1 MNPERATASRAHVV
15 RVSAPV
21 PITLL
26 VATAFMGAVSPF
38 ATDLYLPAFPAL
50 ARELHS
56 TATGVQFTLTAF
68 LLGAAIGQ
76 LVLGP
81 LSDRL
86 GRRGPLIVGAS
97 LCCIASLV
105 AVIAPSLTILIA
117 ARLVQGASGAAGMVI
132 GRAVVADI
140 ATGVVAARAFSVM
153 MSIAGIAPIGAPV
166 IGGLLADSVGWRG
179 IFLIVFVLTVGVLAV
194 TVFLIPETMPARR
207 RAQLRSGR
215 TTEVSARR
223 ELTSTTFLGYA
234 VVSGFGFAALLAY
247 VSASPFLYQE
257 VLGMTPA
264 GYGAMFAINSVVLIG
279 CTFTSSRLVARLG
292 LRALVGAGLLTM
304 GVAIFAI
311 FLVSWLK
318 MPPMVLAFVLPVMLG
333 GFGFV
338 QGSAVAGAL
347 SAVPRAAGTA
357 SAIIGFTQ
365 FALSGI
371 SAALVSVP
379 NVDPTWSLAIVLAA
393 STGIAFAGY
402 ATTFRTRSTTRR
414 KRPGSTPR

>member
-1 MNPERATASRAHVV
+1 MTPARVAKTRSPNAQPSSR
-15 RVSAPV
+15 V
-21 PITLL
+21 PIAIL

-38 ATDLYLPAFPAL
+38 ATDLYLPALPAL
-50 ARELHS
+50 ARELDA
-56 TATGVQFTLTAF
+56 TATGVQLTLTAF
-68 LLGAAIGQ
+68 LLGAAGGQ

-81 LSDRL
+81 LSDRV

-166 IGGLLADSVGWRG
+166 IGGLLAGSIGWRG
-179 IFLIVFVLTVGVLAV
+179 IFLIVFVLTLGVLAV
-194 TVFLIPETMPARR
+194 AVFVIPETMPARR
-207 RAQLRSGR
+207 RATLRSER
-215 TTEVSARR
+215 NADDSARR

-264 GYGAMFAINSVVLIG
+264 GYGAMFAINSLVLIG
-279 CTFTSSRLVARLG
+279 CTFISSRLVARLG
-292 LRALVGAGLLTM
+292 LRALVGGGLMTM
-304 GVAIFAI
+304 GLAIIVI
-311 FLVSWLK
+311 FLIAWLK
-318 MPPMVLAFVLPVMLG
+318 MPPMLLAFVLPVMLG

-338 QGSAVAGAL
+338 QGNAIAGAL
-347 SAVPRAAGTA
+347 SAVPRAAGSA
-357 SAIIGFTQ
+357 SAIIGFGQ

-371 SAALVSVP
+371 SAAVVFLP
-379 NVDPTWSLAIVLAA
+379 NVDPTWSLAIVLGS
-393 STGIAFAGY
+393 STAIAFAGY
-402 ATTFRTRSTTRR
+402 ATTLRTRSAMPGERR
-414 KRPGSTPR
+414 EAMLR